1 MVEKWGVF
9 LIDQRLYPNK
19 PVQAISN
26 CYYPLLT
33 LFIWKM
39 IANMIIQVVNNC
51 QSILLSINISASED
65 NGHDV
70 IQKKNAI
77 VYSFFFQFTFIV
89 YHLFLQSLCKNC
101 ADFEYLVSNAV
112 NNNDKEIMLYNWTEI
127 PERYHAQFFF
137 IIRLCSL
144 DKIRHFFFHHR
155 VLFNHTNYSF
165 FVFDKALYI

>member
-39 IANMIIQVVNNC
+39 IANMIIQVIYNC
-51 QSILLSINISASED
+51 RSILLSINISASED

-70 IQKKNAI
+70 IQEKKIAI
-77 VYSFFFQFTFIV
+77 VYSFFFSIYFDSLPSVFTV
-89 YHLFLQSLCKNC
+89 TL
-101 ADFEYLVSNAV
+101 
-112 NNNDKEIMLYNWTEI
+112 
-127 PERYHAQFFF
+127 
-137 IIRLCSL
+137 
-144 DKIRHFFFHHR
+144 
-155 VLFNHTNYSF
+155 
-165 FVFDKALYI
+165 

>member
-1 MVEKWGVF
+1 MLVWWLFWYFFFIEIKLKKKNGIPNERKIMVEKWGVF

-39 IANMIIQVVNNC
+39 IANMIIQVVYNC
-51 QSILLSINISASED
+51 RSILFSINISASED

-70 IQKKNAI
+70 IQEKKNAI
-77 VYSFFFQFTFIV
+77 VYSFFFFQFTLIV

-101 ADFEYLVSNAV
+101 ADFEYLVSNLV
-112 NNNDKEIMLYNWTEI
+112 NDSN
-127 PERYHAQFFF
+127 A
-137 IIRLCSL
+137 
-144 DKIRHFFFHHR
+144 
-155 VLFNHTNYSF
+155 
-165 FVFDKALYI
+165 

>member
-39 IANMIIQVVNNC
+39 IANMIIQVVYNC
-51 QSILLSINISASED
+51 RSILLSINISASED

-70 IQKKNAI
+70 IQEKKMQLFI
-77 VYSFFFQFTFIV
+77 HFFFQFTFIV
-89 YHLFLQSLCKNC
+89 YHLFLQSLCKSC

-144 DKIRHFFFHHR
+144 DKIRHFFFI
-155 VLFNHTNYSF
+155 TGF
-165 FVFDKALYI
+165 FSIIPIIVFFCLR

>member
-1 MVEKWGVF
+1 MIISRASAFIVRNATSWRFQFECWFDGCFDIFFHRNKIKEKKNEIPNERKIMVEKWGVF

-39 IANMIIQVVNNC
+39 IANMIIQVVYNC

-70 IQKKNAI
+70 IQEKKCNCLFI
-77 VYSFFFQFTFIV
+77 FFFN
-89 YHLFLQSLCKNC
+89 LLL
-101 ADFEYLVSNAV
+101 
-112 NNNDKEIMLYNWTEI
+112 
-127 PERYHAQFFF
+127 
-137 IIRLCSL
+137 
-144 DKIRHFFFHHR
+144 
-155 VLFNHTNYSF
+155 
-165 FVFDKALYI
+165 